1 MTCTVQGMRALAL
14 AIAVGLVAPAI
25 ASAQDDAVK
34 KGQAL
39 YTAQKCQICHAI
51 AGTGNKNN
59 PLDGVGAKLSA
70 ADIRAWIVDPKTMST
85 KTGSTKKP
93 PMSANYAK
101 LPAADIDALVAY
113 MQSLK

>member
-1 MTCTVQGMRALAL
+1 MTCKSERVKRLLALAL
-14 AIAVGLVAPAI
+14 AMGIAAPAV
-25 ASAQDDAVK
+25 ASAQGDAA

-39 YTAQKCQICHAI
+39 YTAQKCQVCHSI
-51 AGTGNKNN
+51 AGVGNKAN

-70 ADIRAWIVDPKTMST
+70 ADIRQWIVSPKEMST
-85 KTGSTKKP
+85 KTKSTAKP
-93 PMSANYAK
+93 PMSSNYAK